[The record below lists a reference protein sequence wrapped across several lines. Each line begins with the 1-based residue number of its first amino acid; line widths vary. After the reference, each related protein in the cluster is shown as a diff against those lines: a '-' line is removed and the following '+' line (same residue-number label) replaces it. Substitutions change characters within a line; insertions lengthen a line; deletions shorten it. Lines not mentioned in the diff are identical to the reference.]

1 MILILPN
8 SVSLF
13 SVVTKSTLFL
23 QFRLSL
29 LFFMK
34 PVFLHLCGSR
44 RAFLHPSSFSEPSL
58 ADKGHR
64 FCAKEVLL
72 HLGSE
77 HFSVRVPY
85 DIY

>member
-1 MILILPN
+1 
-8 SVSLF
+8 
-13 SVVTKSTLFL
+13 
-23 QFRLSL
+23 
-29 LFFMK
+29 MK

-44 RAFLHPSSFSEPSL
+44 RAFLHPSSFSKPSL